1 MYRVQ
6 SMVVNRVV
14 LIVLDGLG
22 IGALPDAADYG
33 DTGSNTLAHVAAKAG
48 GLHLP
53 TFESLGLG
61 YLGDFAGVRRSGDP
75 DGCFGKMVSRAKGHD
90 SLTGYWEIAGV
101 IVDRPFPAYPDGVP
115 GHVIEQL
122 ERAIG
127 RKVIGNRATSEVDM
141 IHDFGEEHSRTGA
154 PIVYTSADSVVQIAA
169 HEHVVPPEE
178 LYAWCRAARKI
189 LTPPHQV
196 ARVIARP
203 FIGTGGEFTPTVRR
217 RDFPVSPHDQTLLDK
232 LNASGQPVIGIGKIT
247 DLFGGRG
254 LTRSIHT
261 PADGD
266 NIREA
271 VKLLQTTPRG
281 LIVVDV
287 VEFDALY
294 AYRHEPDQWARAY
307 ARVFEGLDGK
317 LPKLLQ
323 ALRPDDL
330 LCVTADHGG
339 DRTVSSRGHTREH
352 VPVLIYGPRLAR
364 GVNLGVRRTFADLGQ
379 TIAEALRAPLLTVGQ
394 SFLAALRAG

>member
-1 MYRVQ
+1 
-6 SMVVNRVV
+6 MVVNRVV

-48 GLHLP
+48 GLHVP

-61 YLGDFAGVRRSGDP
+61 YLGDFPGVRRSGDP
-75 DGCFGKMVSRAKGHD
+75 DGCFGKMASRAKGHD
-90 SLTGYWEIAGV
+90 SLTGYWEMAGV
-101 IVDRPFPAYPDGVP
+101 IVDRPFPTYPDGVP
-115 GHVIEQL
+115 GSVIEPF

-127 RKVIGNRATSEVDM
+127 RKVLGNRAASETDM
-141 IHDFGEEHSRTGA
+141 IQEFGEEHRRTGA
-154 PIVYTSADSVVQIAA
+154 PIVYTSANSVVQIAA
-169 HEHVVPPEE
+169 HEQVAPPEE
-178 LYAWCRAARKI
+178 LYAWCRTARKL
-189 LTPPHQV
+189 LTPPHHV

-203 FIGTGGEFTPTVRR
+203 FTGTGGEFTPTVRR

-232 LNASGQPVIGIGKIT
+232 LSASGQPVIGIGKIT

-254 LTRSIHT
+254 LTRSIQT

-266 NIREA
+266 NLREA
-271 VKLLQTTPRG
+271 VKLLQTAPRG
-281 LIVVDV
+281 LIIVDV
-287 VEFDALY
+287 VELDALY
-294 AYRHEPDQWARAY
+294 GYRHDPAKWARAY
-307 ARVFEGLDGK
+307 ARVIEGVDAK
-317 LPKLLQ
+317 LPRLLQ

-330 LCVTADHGG
+330 LCVTADHGCDRMTSSG
-339 DRTVSSRGHTREH
+339 DHTREH

-379 TIAEALRAPLLTVGQ
+379 TIAEALRTSLLTAGQ
-394 SFLAALRAG
+394 SFLPALRAG

>member
-1 MYRVQ
+1 
-6 SMVVNRVV
+6 MVVNRVV
-14 LIVLDGLG
+14 LIIVDGLG

-90 SLTGYWEIAGV
+90 SLTGCWEIAGV
-101 IVDRPFPAYPDGVP
+101 VVDRPFPVYPDGIP
-115 GHVIEQL
+115 PSIMESFEL
-122 ERAIG
+122 AIG
-127 RKVIGNRATSEVDM
+127 RKVLGNRGASGVDT
-141 IHDFGEEHSRTGA
+141 IHECGEEHRRTGA
-154 PIVYTSADSVVQIAA
+154 PIVYTSASSVVGIAA
-169 HEHVVPPEE
+169 HEQVVPPEE
-178 LYAWCRAARKI
+178 LYAWCRTARK
-189 LTPPHQV
+189 LLVPPHDV

-203 FIGTGGEFTPTVRR
+203 FTGTGGEFTPTVRR

-232 LNASGQPVIGIGKIT
+232 LNASGQPVTGIGKIA

-254 LTRSIHT
+254 VSRSLLT
-261 PADGD
+261 PAHGD
-266 NIREA
+266 NLREA
-271 VKLLQTTPRG
+271 VKLLQTVPRG

-287 VEFDALY
+287 TDLDLLY
-294 AYRHEPDQWARAY
+294 AYRDDPPRWARAY
-307 ARVFEGLDGK
+307 GRAFEGLDGK

-330 LCVTADHGG
+330 LCVTADHGC
-339 DRTVSSRGHTREH
+339 DRTTTIEGHTREH
-352 VPVLIYGPRLAR
+352 VPVLLYGPRLAR
-364 GVNLGVRRTFADLGQ
+364 GVNLGVRRTCADLGQ
-379 TIAEALRAPLLTVGQ
+379 TIAEALRAPLLTAGQ
-394 SFLAALRAG
+394 SFLAALRPG